1 MKQILI
7 TLLLLALTN
16 KGLSQSI
23 PNCVAHWPLD
33 GNANDIS
40 GNAFNGTA
48 VGSPSFVQDRFG
60 NANAAALLNGNNQ
73 GFRFGDI
80 LDTIFAKAPT
90 TRFTISGWAKTSSIS
105 SIAGDNMLVSKCVG
119 GVGSY
124 QFYLVHD
131 NDSFVKGL
139 VAFGAQT
146 NFLEYKSSVI
156 VNSNNWFHFAL
167 IFDGTIATGSQRI
180 SLHVNGLPTV
190 ISRNSGVLGTTT
202 SNTDREVAIGCSH
215 SGVAPSFT
223 PVNAYSGA
231 IDDIRIFNRVLTTQ
245 EIAELYN
252 YQPFRF
258 TYYSKPS
265 GALNDLSTWG
275 TNTDGSGTAPGSF
288 NDSFNLFVVANNIT
302 PAISGNWN
310 VTGNGS
316 EIRFGTG
323 SNTFNL
329 IIPASNT
336 ISAPTVRVRQNVTI
350 TVLGELMTSS
360 GTNDTLSTVQYIGS
374 GPQVI
379 APLTYYALTIAG
391 GDKSLS
397 VNTIVRENFNM
408 AGHLNTGN
416 NILILGTSSTQ
427 KGTLNYSSGTLI
439 GRMSRWYG
447 TANNTGNTGLFP
459 LGTTSTYRPISIEY
473 TSPPATGG
481 ILTCEFVSSSPGT
494 AGLPQFDFSITP
506 SIFISKAGVNGFW
519 RVMSSNG
526 LSGGL
531 YTVTVTPSGFSGI
544 NNYQQL
550 RLLNRTTLGGSWSIT
565 GTAIAPTGSNL
576 SPVLSRT
583 GQSGTNEF
591 AVGGDET
598 INPLPV
604 NFVGLSG
611 TRYGKDITISWATAS
626 ESNVN
631 GFAVLRG
638 ERRDFLETIGI
649 VDAKGNSGTGQHY
662 AYRDNNVV
670 ESGKPYYYQI
680 AEVGENGFGDR
691 SPVIVVNNANMEE
704 EPAIELL
711 GGNPVSTNIVS
722 LNARHPVKYTL
733 FDLGG
738 KTLLT
743 GKTLGAFSVILPTNG
758 LYFLRAI
765 DEKTGKTTIIKVA
778 Y

>member
-1 MKQILI
+1 MLKKLFLI
-7 TLLLLALTN
+7 VLLSCATPAHPQVIS
-16 KGLSQSI
+16 GV
-23 PNCVAHWPLD
+23 VASWGLD
-33 GNANDIS
+33 GNLSDIS
-40 GNAFNGTA
+40 GNGFSGSF
-48 VGSPSFVQDRFG
+48 VGSPTPATDRFG
-60 NANAAALLNGNNQ
+60 NPNAAYSFNGATQ
-73 GFRFGDI
+73 FIRFGDI
-80 LDTIFAKAPT
+80 LDSVFSRSPAAQ
-90 TRFTISGWAKTSSIS
+90 FSIS
-105 SIAGDNMLVSKCVG
+105 CWIRPNTTNNGFYLAKSSGGTGPYQWHMHIGTDGKAGAAVISSATGPANWIEKKASVVVTTNTWHHVVLTFDGSQPTVSNRV
-119 GVGSY
+119 
-124 QFYLVHD
+124 QFY
-131 NDSFVKGL
+131 F
-139 VAFGAQT
+139 
-146 NFLEYKSSVI
+146 
-156 VNSNNWFHFAL
+156 NNNL
-167 IFDGTIATGSQRI
+167 
-180 SLHVNGLPTV
+180 
-190 ISRNSGVLGTTT
+190 GVLGTTNGTLGLTTANTNQEITVGASHVINNPT
-202 SNTDREVAIGCSH
+202 SPANV
-215 SGVAPSFT
+215 
-223 PVNAYSGA
+223 YSGA
-231 IDDIRIFNRVLTTQ
+231 VDDINIFNRVLTTQ
-245 EIAELYN
+245 EIAYLYN
-252 YQPFRF
+252 YQPFMATF
-258 TYYSKPS
+258 YSKSS

-275 TNTDGSGTAPGSF
+275 TNTDGSGTTPGSF
-288 NDSFNLFVVANNIT
+288 NDSFNLFVVANNT
-302 PAISGNWN
+302 APAISGNWN

-397 VNTIVRENFNM
+397 VNTNVRENFNM
-408 AGHLNTGN
+408 AGRLNTGN

-447 TANNTGNTGLFP
+447 TANNSGNTGLFP

-611 TRYGKDITISWATAS
+611 TRNGKDIIISWATAS

-638 ERRDFLETIGI
+638 ERMGFLETIGI